1 MLRAFKPPFVIA
13 ASLLLFLALA
23 VLTVQPAFA
32 PTRVEIGP
40 YVLIVGWE
48 TEPVVVGERNALFFD
63 VSKEGQPVEGLES
76 SLAVAL
82 LYGGQTF
89 TGNLQPSTEPGIYT
103 VEVVPTVRGQ
113 YSVQLSGSLEDLDIN
128 EVVEPEE
135 VLPSAV
141 LEFPESPPDT
151 RAMQETINELSD
163 QLQTS
168 QLVSIIAIGLAIL
181 ALVVAGFSMIRG
193 RDKTK

>member
-1 MLRAFKPPFVIA
+1 MQRAVKLLFVNTA
-13 ASLLLFLALA
+13 LFLLLLVLAIFTVHPALA
-23 VLTVQPAFA
+23 H
-32 PTRVEIGP
+32 TRVEIGP

-76 SLAVAL
+76 TLAVAL
-82 LYGGQTF
+82 LYGGKTF
-89 TGNLQPSTEPGIYT
+89 TGNLQPSTEPGIYI

-113 YSVQLSGSLEDLDIN
+113 YAVQLSGSLEDLDIS

-135 VLPSAV
+135 VLPAAV

-151 RAMQETINELSD
+151 RAMQDNIDELSD

-168 QLVSIIAIGLAIL
+168 QLIAIIEIGLAIL
-181 ALVVAGFSMIRG
+181 ALFVAAFSLIRA
-193 RDKTK
+193 RAKTM

>member
-1 MLRAFKPPFVIA
+1 MLRASKAVYWLLI
-13 ASLLLFLALA
+13 LLLLLLSLTIFSVDLAYA
-23 VLTVQPAFA
+23 H
-32 PTRVEIGP
+32 TRVEIGP
-40 YVLIVGWE
+40 YLLIIGWE

-63 VSKEGQPVEGLES
+63 VSKDDQPVEGLES
-76 SLAVAL
+76 TLVVAI

-89 TGNLQPSTEPGIYT
+89 TGNLQPGSEPGIYT

-113 YSVQLSGSLEDLDIN
+113 YSVQLSGSLEDLEIN

-163 QLQTS
+163 QLQTYQILS
-168 QLVSIIAIGLAIL
+168 VTAVGLAIFALIL
-181 ALVVAGFSMIRG
+181 AAISLIRG
-193 RDKTK
+193 RDKNK